1 MTDSKPARGVTAQKF
16 FAAGVEGGSMT
27 DAHHATRIA
36 YSTVHRASRGDGVS
50 LATARALEKWSQ
62 SLGANIF
69 ISALATLDIAPRDA
83 DEAPIADAA
92 PEAS

>member
-1 MTDSKPARGVTAQKF
+1 MTDDTKPARGVTAQEF
-16 FAAGVEGGSMT
+16 FALGIEGGSMT

-62 SLGANIF
+62 AIGGEVF
-69 ISALATLDIAPRDA
+69 ISALATLDIAPRDT
-83 DEAPIADAA
+83 DDAA
-92 PEAS
+92 EVA